1 MIIQVNFTQVTAKHG
16 EAFLLERECLKINCD
31 KANLKQSFK
40 PRAKVLELKLFRV
53 DDAVVVGDVVVDDVV
68 VGDVVVG
75 DVVVGYDAGFSR
87 LKLTKLAKTRLRSIR
102 FQTLRLQN
110 AQG

>member
-16 EAFLLERECLKINCD
+16 EAFLLERERLKINCD

-53 DDAVVVGDVVVDDVV
+53 DDAVVVGDVVV
-68 VGDVVVG
+68 G
-75 DVVVGYDAGFSR
+75 DVVVGYDAVAVAVGDVVIDDIVVVGNVVVGF
-87 LKLTKLAKTRLRSIR
+87 
-102 FQTLRLQN
+102 
-110 AQG
+110 

>member
-16 EAFLLERECLKINCD
+16 EAFLLERERLKINCD

-53 DDAVVVGDVVVDDVV
+53 DDAVVVGDVVV
-68 VGDVVVG
+68 G

-87 LKLTKLAKTRLRSIR
+87 LKLTKLAKTRLSSIR
-102 FQTLRLQN
+102 FHTLRLQN
-110 AQG
+110 A

>member
-16 EAFLLERECLKINCD
+16 EAFLLERERLKINCD

-53 DDAVVVGDVVVDDVV
+53 DDAVVVGDVVV
-68 VGDVVVG
+68 G
-75 DVVVGYDAGFSR
+75 DVVVGYDAVAVAVAVAVIDDIVVVGNVVVGF
-87 LKLTKLAKTRLRSIR
+87 
-102 FQTLRLQN
+102 
-110 AQG
+110 

>member
-53 DDAVVVGDVVVDDVV
+53 DDAVVVGDVVV
-68 VGDVVVG
+68 G
-75 DVVVGYDAGFSR
+75 DVVVGYDAVAVAVGDVVIDDIVVVGNVVVGF
-87 LKLTKLAKTRLRSIR
+87 
-102 FQTLRLQN
+102 
-110 AQG
+110 